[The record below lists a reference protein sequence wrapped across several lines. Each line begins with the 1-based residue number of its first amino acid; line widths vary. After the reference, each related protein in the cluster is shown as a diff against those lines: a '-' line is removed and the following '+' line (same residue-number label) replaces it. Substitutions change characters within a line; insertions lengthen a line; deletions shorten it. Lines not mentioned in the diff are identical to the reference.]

1 MFLSVEN
8 FGSEFILTLKGEMSH
23 RTKLALTPGATCSVL
38 TTPLPICPT
47 AWRAYQVR
55 LSNLR
60 EQLAAAKK
68 ELGKPFPQEAE
79 LAAKSARLAEL
90 NAQLDMGAH
99 RKPASQEQG
108 IAKSTRPSVL
118 EGLKRPVPPRT
129 VEKKAKQHE
138 EVR

>member
-1 MFLSVEN
+1 M
-8 FGSEFILTLKGEMSH
+8 
-23 RTKLALTPGATCSVL
+23 
-38 TTPLPICPT
+38 
-47 AWRAYQVR
+47 
-55 LSNLR
+55 SNLR

-79 LAAKSARLAEL
+79 LAAKSSRLAEL

-129 VEKKAKQHE
+129 MKKKQKHQE